1 MRNKLFAGALA
12 LTLSA
17 AAQAAPVSAWEV
29 TDPSGFRNGSWSFGD
44 IFTVGA
50 NNITVTALGAIDIG
64 LDGFV
69 TTAGIPVGIFRESDD
84 TLLVSTVVTGSDAL
98 VGNYRFADIPDLVL
112 LANTTYRVVAVNL
125 DDLYNIAT
133 STPSVVDSRITWNS
147 YGYCATTSLTSCD
160 GFTGNER
167 TWMANMQIDDGGGGV
182 IPEPGSL
189 LLAGLA
195 LAGLGAAR
203 RRNATR

>member
-1 MRNKLFAGALA
+1 MNNKLFAGVLA

-17 AAQAAPVSAWEV
+17 AAQAVPVSAWEV
-29 TDPSGFRNGSWSFGD
+29 TNPSGFRNASWSFGD

-50 NNITVTALGAIDIG
+50 NSITVTALGAIDIG
-64 LDGFV
+64 LNGFA

-84 TLLVSTVVTGSDAL
+84 MLLVSTVVTGSNAL
-98 VGNYRFADIPDLVL
+98 IGNYRFADIPDLVL
-112 LANTTYRVVAVNL
+112 QANTTYRVVAVNR
-125 DDLYNIAT
+125 DDQYNIAT

-147 YGYCATTSLTSCD
+147 YGYCQTTALTSCD
-160 GFTGNER
+160 VFTGNER
-167 TWMANMQIDDGGGGV
+167 TWMANMQIDDGRDGV

-203 RRNATR
+203 RRNTAK